1 MSFGLNNLLKK
12 ILPKRLFYRALIIVA
27 APVIILQI
35 TISVVFFDSIW
46 IKANKGMTRSLVS
59 EIETLFDVYKSSD
72 NKNNIKQ
79 LTDLYKKN
87 FDFVIN
93 IKSGEK
99 LPKTKFD
106 RRFSPMDRSLRREMK
121 HVFGSENYWFDT
133 VTYIE
138 LVDLRI
144 QTENEIIQIFFP
156 KDKIAPSSV
165 RVFVLWLTVPSL
177 LLIFIAIIFLKNQTR
192 PLVKLSKA
200 AERFGK
206 GEIIDDLRP
215 SGALEIRKATYEFD
229 RMMKRINKHLAQ
241 RSEMLSGISHDLRTP
256 LTRLKLQLA
265 MMDKKDLAKKMTTDI
280 DEMEKMLNDYLQY
293 AKSQSEE
300 SSSKIDINLMVNEI
314 LRNFDKNKFEL
325 TTGQTIIIEGRRNL
339 IKRCIQNIIDNGL
352 SYGKKILIEIK
363 KTVNGVVII
372 IEDNGPGIPKHEYL
386 NVFKPFYR
394 VDKSR
399 GLNKSGVGLGLS
411 IAQDIVKSHGG
422 NISLSESRF
431 KGLLVKISLPL

>member
-35 TISVVFFDSIW
+35 TISIVFFDSIW

-59 EIETLFDVYKSSD
+59 EIETLFDFYKSNE

-79 LTDLYKKN
+79 LTDIYKKN

-93 IKSGEK
+93 IKADEQ
-99 LPKTKFD
+99 LPKTKSD

-121 HVFGSENYWFDT
+121 SVFHDSYWFDT
-133 VTYIE
+133 VTYID

-144 QTENEIIQIFFP
+144 QTKNEVIQIFFP

-177 LLIFIAIIFLKNQTR
+177 LLIFIALIFLKNQTR
-192 PLVKLSKA
+192 PLVRLSKA

-206 GEIIDDLRP
+206 GEIVEDLRP

-229 RMMKRINKHLAQ
+229 RMMKRINRHLAQ

-265 MMDKKDLAKKMTTDI
+265 MMEKKDLSEKMSADI

-293 AKSQSEE
+293 AKSQAEE
-300 SSSKIDINLMVNEI
+300 SSTKININDMLKEI
-314 LRNFDKNKFEL
+314 LKNYDKNRYEL
-325 TTGQTIIIEGRRNL
+325 ISKETIILEGRKNL
-339 IKRCIQNIIDNGL
+339 IKRCILNIIGNGL
-352 SYGKKILIEIK
+352 AYGDKIVIEIRK
-363 KTVNGVVII
+363 SLNRAVITV
-372 IEDNGPGIPKHEYL
+372 EDNGPGIPKGEYS

-394 VDKSR
+394 IDKSR

-411 IAQDIVKSHGG
+411 ISQDIIKSHGG

-431 KGLLVKISLPL
+431 KGLLVKISLPF

>member
-1 MSFGLNNLLKK
+1 MFYGLNNFIKK

-27 APVIILQI
+27 APVIILQL
-35 TISVVFFDSIW
+35 TISIVFFDSIW

-59 EIETLFDVYKSSD
+59 EIETLFDVYRSD
-72 NKNNIKQ
+72 QSKENIKK
-79 LTDLYKKN
+79 LTDIYKKN

-93 IKSGEK
+93 IKTDEQ
-99 LPKTKFD
+99 LPKTKSD

-121 HVFGSENYWFDT
+121 SGFSNNYWFDT
-133 VTYIE
+133 VTYID

-144 QTENEIIQIFFP
+144 QTQNEVIQIFFP

-177 LLIFIAIIFLKNQTR
+177 LLIFIALIFLKNQTR

-206 GEIIDDLRP
+206 GEIIEDLRP

-229 RMMKRINKHLAQ
+229 RMMKRINRHLAQ

-265 MMDKKDLAKKMTTDI
+265 MMEKKDLANKMSADI

-293 AKSQSEE
+293 SKSQAEE
-300 SSSKIDINLMVNEI
+300 SSTKININDMLKEI
-314 LRNFDKNKFEL
+314 LRNYDESRYEL
-325 TTGQTIIIEGRRNL
+325 ILGETIILEGRKNL
-339 IKRCIQNIIDNGL
+339 MKRCILNIIGNGL
-352 SYGKKILIEIK
+352 AYGDKIVIEIK
-363 KTVNGVVII
+363 KSLNRAVITV
-372 IEDNGPGIPKHEYL
+372 EDNGPGIPKSEYL

-394 VDKSR
+394 IDKSR
-399 GLNKSGVGLGLS
+399 GLNKAGVGLGLS
-411 IAQDIVKSHGG
+411 ISQDIIKSHGG

>member
-1 MSFGLNNLLKK
+1 MFYGLNNFIKK

-27 APVIILQI
+27 APVIILQL
-35 TISVVFFDSIW
+35 TISIVFFDSIW

-59 EIETLFDVYKSSD
+59 EIETLFDVYKSDQS
-72 NKNNIKQ
+72 KENIKK
-79 LTDLYKKN
+79 LTDIYKKN

-93 IKSGEK
+93 IKADEK
-99 LPKTKFD
+99 LPETKSD

-121 HVFGSENYWFDT
+121 SVFHDSYWFDT
-133 VTYIE
+133 VTYID

-144 QTENEIIQIFFP
+144 QTENEVIQIFFP

-177 LLIFIAIIFLKNQTR
+177 LLIFIALVFLKNQTR
-192 PLVKLSKA
+192 PLVRLSKA

-206 GEIIDDLRP
+206 GEIVEDLRP

-229 RMMKRINKHLAQ
+229 RMMKRINRHLAQ

-265 MMDKKDLAKKMTTDI
+265 MMEKKDLSEKMSADI

-293 AKSQSEE
+293 AKSQAEE
-300 SSSKIDINLMVNEI
+300 SSTKININDMLKEI
-314 LRNFDKNKFEL
+314 LKNYDKNRYEL
-325 TTGQTIIIEGRRNL
+325 ISKETIILEGRKNL
-339 IKRCIQNIIDNGL
+339 IKRCILNIIGNGL
-352 SYGKKILIEIK
+352 AYGDKIVIEIRK
-363 KTVNGVVII
+363 SLNRAVITV
-372 IEDNGPGIPKHEYL
+372 EDNGPGIPKGEYS

-394 VDKSR
+394 IDKSR

-411 IAQDIVKSHGG
+411 ISQDIIKSHGG

-431 KGLLVKISLPL
+431 KGLLVKISLPF

>member
-1 MSFGLNNLLKK
+1 MFYGLNSFIKK

-35 TISVVFFDSIW
+35 TISIVFFDSIW

-59 EIETLFDVYKSSD
+59 EIETLFDVYRSD
-72 NKNNIKQ
+72 QSKENIKK

-93 IKSGEK
+93 IKTEEL
-99 LPKTKFD
+99 LPISRSD

-121 HVFGSENYWFDT
+121 SSFQNNFWFDT
-133 VTYIE
+133 VTYID

-144 QTENEIIQIFFP
+144 KTKNEVIQIFFP

-177 LLIFIAIIFLKNQTR
+177 LLILIALIFLKNQTR

-206 GEIIDDLRP
+206 GELVDDLRP

-229 RMMKRINKHLAQ
+229 RMMKRINRHLAQ

-265 MMDKKDLAKKMTTDI
+265 MMEKKDLAEKMTNDI

-293 AKSQSEE
+293 AKSQAEE
-300 SSSKIDINLMVNEI
+300 NSTKINLNEMLNDI
-314 LRNFDKNKFEL
+314 LKNYDKSRYKFE
-325 TTGQTIIIEGRRNL
+325 QSEKVEIEGRRNL
-339 IKRCIQNIIDNGL
+339 IKRCIINIIGNGL
-352 SYGKKILIEIK
+352 AYGDEILINIK
-363 KTVNGVVII
+363 KSINRGIII
-372 IEDNGPGIPKHEYL
+372 IEDNGPGIPESEYL

-394 VDKSR
+394 IDKSR

-411 IAQDIVKSHGG
+411 ISQDIVKSHGG
-422 NISLSESRF
+422 NISLAKSNIG
-431 KGLLVKISLPL
+431 GLLVKISLPF

>member
-1 MSFGLNNLLKK
+1 MSYGLNKLLKK
-12 ILPKRLFYRALIIVA
+12 ILPKSLFYRALIIVA
-27 APVIILQI
+27 APVILLQI

-46 IKANKGMTRSLVS
+46 IKANKGMTKSLVS
-59 EIETLFDVYKSSD
+59 EIKTLFDAYRSD
-72 NKNNIKQ
+72 DKNNIKF
-79 LTDLYKKN
+79 LTNTYKKN

-93 IKSGEK
+93 IKKNEN
-99 LPKTKFD
+99 LPVTKSD

-121 HVFGSENYWFDT
+121 PVFGNDYWFDT

-144 QTENEIIQIFFP
+144 RSNNGVIQIFFP

-165 RVFVLWLTVPSL
+165 RIFVLWITLPSF
-177 LLIFIAIIFLKNQTR
+177 LLILIAIMFLRNQTR
-192 PLVKLSKA
+192 PIVNLARA

-206 GEIIDDLRP
+206 GEIIDNLRP
-215 SGALEIRKATYEFD
+215 TGASEIRKATYEFD
-229 RMMKRINKHLAQ
+229 RMIKRINRHLTQ

-265 MMDKKDLAKKMTTDI
+265 MMEKKETAKKMAEDI

-293 AKSQSEE
+293 AKAQGEE
-300 SSSKIDINLMVNEI
+300 RSIRKNLNELINSILKNYESNRYSFISKEIVEIDVRKNLV
-314 LRNFDKNKFEL
+314 
-325 TTGQTIIIEGRRNL
+325 
-339 IKRCIQNIIDNGL
+339 KRCISNVIINGL
-352 SYGKKILIEIK
+352 AYGDKIYIEVKKSMNNAI
-363 KTVNGVVII
+363 II
-372 IEDNGPGIPKHEYL
+372 IEDDGPGIPKSEYA

-411 IAQDIVKSHGG
+411 VAQDIVKSHGG
-422 NISLSESRF
+422 NITLTESQH
-431 KGLLVKISLPL
+431 KGLLVKISFPF

>member
-1 MSFGLNNLLKK
+1 MFYGLNNFIKK

-27 APVIILQI
+27 APVIILQR
-35 TISVVFFDSIW
+35 TISIVFFDSIW

-59 EIETLFDVYKSSD
+59 EIETLFDVYRSD
-72 NKNNIKQ
+72 QSKENIKK
-79 LTDLYKKN
+79 LTDIYKKN

-93 IKSGEK
+93 IKTDEQ
-99 LPKTKFD
+99 LPKTKSD

-121 HVFGSENYWFDT
+121 SVFHDSYWFDT
-133 VTYIE
+133 VTYID

-144 QTENEIIQIFFP
+144 QTENEVIQIFFP

-177 LLIFIAIIFLKNQTR
+177 LLIFIALIFLKNQTR

-206 GEIIDDLRP
+206 GEIIEDLRP

-229 RMMKRINKHLAQ
+229 RMMKRINRHLAQ

-265 MMDKKDLAKKMTTDI
+265 MMEKKDLANKMSADI

-293 AKSQSEE
+293 SKSQAEE
-300 SSSKIDINLMVNEI
+300 SSTKININDMLKEI
-314 LRNFDKNKFEL
+314 LRNYDESRYEL
-325 TTGQTIIIEGRRNL
+325 ILGETIILEGRKNL
-339 IKRCIQNIIDNGL
+339 MKRCILNIIGNGL
-352 SYGKKILIEIK
+352 AYGDKIVIEIK
-363 KTVNGVVII
+363 KSLNRAVITV
-372 IEDNGPGIPKHEYL
+372 EDNGPGIPKSEYL

-394 VDKSR
+394 IDKSR
-399 GLNKSGVGLGLS
+399 GLNKAGVGLGLS
-411 IAQDIVKSHGG
+411 ISQDIIKSHGG

>member
-35 TISVVFFDSIW
+35 TISIVFFDSIW
-46 IKANKGMTRSLVS
+46 IKANKGMTRSLVG
-59 EIETLFDVYKSSD
+59 EIETLFDFYKSSE

-79 LTDLYKKN
+79 LTDIYKKN

-93 IKSGEK
+93 IKAGEE
-99 LPKTKFD
+99 LPKTKSD

-121 HVFGSENYWFDT
+121 DVFGSENYWFDT

-165 RVFVLWLTVPSL
+165 RIFVLWLTVPSL
-177 LLIFIAIIFLKNQTR
+177 LLIFIALIFLKNQTR

-265 MMDKKDLAKKMTTDI
+265 MMEKKDLAQKMTADI

-300 SSSKIDINLMVNEI
+300 SSTKIHINDMIQEI
-314 LRNFDKNKFEL
+314 LKNYDKNRYEL
-325 TTGQTIIIEGRRNL
+325 VSNETITIEGRKNL
-339 IKRCIQNIIDNGL
+339 IKRCILNIIENGL
-352 SYGKKILIEIK
+352 AYGDKVLIEIK
-363 KTVNGVVII
+363 KSLNGAVII
-372 IEDNGPGIPKHEYL
+372 IEDNGPGIPKYEYL

-394 VDKSR
+394 IDKSR

-411 IAQDIVKSHGG
+411 ISQDIVKSHGG

-431 KGLLVKISLPL
+431 KGLLVKISLPF

>member
-1 MSFGLNNLLKK
+1 MFYGLNNFIKK

-27 APVIILQI
+27 APVIILQL
-35 TISVVFFDSIW
+35 TISIVFFDSIW

-59 EIETLFDVYKSSD
+59 EIETLFDVYKSDQS
-72 NKNNIKQ
+72 KENIKK
-79 LTDLYKKN
+79 LTDIYKKN

-93 IKSGEK
+93 IKADEK
-99 LPKTKFD
+99 LPKTKSD

-121 HVFGSENYWFDT
+121 SVFHDSYWFDT
-133 VTYIE
+133 VTYID

-144 QTENEIIQIFFP
+144 QTENEVIQIFFP

-177 LLIFIAIIFLKNQTR
+177 LLIFIALIFLKNQTR
-192 PLVKLSKA
+192 PLVRLSKA

-206 GEIIDDLRP
+206 GEIVEDLRP

-229 RMMKRINKHLAQ
+229 RMMKRINRHLAQ

-265 MMDKKDLAKKMTTDI
+265 MMEKKDLSEKMSADI

-293 AKSQSEE
+293 AKSQAEE
-300 SSSKIDINLMVNEI
+300 SSTKININDMLKEI
-314 LRNFDKNKFEL
+314 LKNYDKNRYEL
-325 TTGQTIIIEGRRNL
+325 ISKETIILEGRKNL
-339 IKRCIQNIIDNGL
+339 IKRCILNIIGNGL
-352 SYGKKILIEIK
+352 AYGDKIVIEIRK
-363 KTVNGVVII
+363 SLNRAVITV
-372 IEDNGPGIPKHEYL
+372 EDNGPGIPKSEYL

-394 VDKSR
+394 IDKSR

-411 IAQDIVKSHGG
+411 ISQDIIKSHGG

-431 KGLLVKISLPL
+431 KGLLVKISLPF

>member
-1 MSFGLNNLLKK
+1 MFYGLNNFIKK
-12 ILPKRLFYRALIIVA
+12 IFPKRLFYRALIIVA

-35 TISVVFFDSIW
+35 TISIVFFDSIW

-59 EIETLFDVYKSSD
+59 EIQTLIDVYKS
-72 NKNNIKQ
+72 NQTKENIKQ
-79 LTDLYKKN
+79 ITDLYKKN

-93 IKSGEK
+93 ITSDEL
-99 LPKTKFD
+99 LPVSRSD

-121 HVFGSENYWFDT
+121 STFQNNFWFDT
-133 VTYIE
+133 VTYID

-144 QTENEIIQIFFP
+144 KTNNEVIQIFFP

-177 LLIFIAIIFLKNQTR
+177 LLITIALIFLRNQTR

-206 GEIIDDLRP
+206 GELVDDLRP

-229 RMMKRINKHLAQ
+229 RMMKRINRHLAQ

-325 TTGQTIIIEGRRNL
+325 ITGQTIIIEGRRNL

-399 GLNKSGVGLGLS
+399 GLNKAGVGLGLS

>member
-1 MSFGLNNLLKK
+1 MFYGLNNFIKK

-27 APVIILQI
+27 APVIIFQLI
-35 TISVVFFDSIW
+35 ISIVFFDSIW

-59 EIETLFDVYKSSD
+59 EIKTLFDVYKSNQSED
-72 NKNNIKQ
+72 DIKN

-93 IKSGEK
+93 IKIDEN
-99 LPKTKFD
+99 LPETKSD

-121 HVFGSENYWFDT
+121 SVFKNNFWFDT
-133 VTYIE
+133 VTYID

-144 QTENEIIQIFFP
+144 KTKNEIIQVFFP
-156 KDKIAPSSV
+156 KSKIAPSSV
-165 RVFVLWLTVPSL
+165 RVFALWLIVPSL
-177 LLIFIAIIFLKNQTR
+177 FLIIIALIFLKNQTR

-206 GEIIDDLRP
+206 GEIVEDLRP

-265 MMDKKDLAKKMTTDI
+265 MMDKKDLAEKMTSDI
-280 DEMEKMLNDYLQY
+280 NEMEKMLNDYLQY
-293 AKSQSEE
+293 AKSQAEE
-300 SSSKIDINLMVNEI
+300 NSSKIDINNMLEEVLN
-314 LRNFDKNKFEL
+314 NYDKNKYKFLSGE
-325 TTGQTIIIEGRRNL
+325 IITIEGRKNL
-339 IKRCIQNIIDNGL
+339 IKRCIINIVGNGL
-352 SYGKKILIEIK
+352 AYGDKIMIHTK
-363 KTVNGVVII
+363 KTVNGVVIV
-372 IEDNGPGIPKHEYL
+372 IEDNGPGIPKNEYV

-394 VDKSR
+394 IDKSR

-411 IAQDIVKSHGG
+411 ISQDIVKSHGG
-422 NISLSESRF
+422 NISLSKSQF
-431 KGLLVKISLPL
+431 GGLMVKISLPF